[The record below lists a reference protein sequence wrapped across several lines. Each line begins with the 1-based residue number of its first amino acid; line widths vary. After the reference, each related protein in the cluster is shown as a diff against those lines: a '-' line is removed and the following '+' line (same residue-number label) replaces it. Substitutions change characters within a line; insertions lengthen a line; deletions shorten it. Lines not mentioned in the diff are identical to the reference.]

1 MVSIDAE
8 LISIENVDAAASVNG
23 KVLDLGDNGALASPM
38 FCVVRL
44 TKGCDTGKVTAV
56 KVQTS
61 AAQAFTDPVDE
72 MTVTVGAGID
82 QAKPCDLVQ
91 FFLPLQMQN
100 RYCRI
105 VVTGEAPTG
114 GKLWAYL
121 TPEFN
126 IPV

>member
-8 LISIENVDAAASVNG
+8 LISIENEATAASVNG
-23 KVLDLGDNGALASPM
+23 KVLDLGENGVTNSAMYCKVS
-38 FCVVRL
+38 L
-44 TKGCDTGKVTAV
+44 TQGCKSGKVTAV
-56 KVQTS
+56 KVQS
-61 AAQAFTDPVDE
+61 AATAAFTSPVDE
-72 MTVTVGAGID
+72 MTVTVPAGAD
-82 QAKPCDLVQ
+82 QSVPCDLVQ
-91 FFLPLQMQN
+91 FRLPLQMQN

-105 VVTGEAPTG
+105 VVTGDAPTG

>member
-8 LISIENVDAAASVNG
+8 LITIENEDVAANVNG
-23 KVLDLGDNGALASPM
+23 KVLDLGENGVTNSAMYCKA
-38 FCVVRL
+38 CL
-44 TKGCDTGKVTAV
+44 TQGCTSGKVTAV
-56 KVQTS
+56 KVQS
-61 AAQAFTDPVDE
+61 AATAAFTSPVDE
-72 MTVTVGAGID
+72 MTVTVPAGID
-82 QAKPCDLVQ
+82 QSVPCDLVQ
-91 FFLPLQMQN
+91 FRLPLQMQN

-105 VVTGEAPTG
+105 VVTGEAPAG